1 MSARV
6 HAPWPDVKSL
16 LTWRAEIIGQNTL
29 GKTHVFSCY
38 VKRRGARLAP
48 QTGARTHR
56 PPQDMLPTDHTPLY
70 GQQHPTRRTDWP
82 KWPSEA
88 RRPAGIAR
96 ANRAPRDLARQ
107 HGRRTRRAAH
117 HRTRLAFHAATAPK
131 IAATRHAQRAQHART
146 AAPSR
151 GTRSRACAHEYT
163 CAMRSARYAAR
174 SAAAGASRSRS

>member
-1 MSARV
+1 MTAPNIREEAQVGLFLLAIGV
-6 HAPWPDVKSL
+6 H
-16 LTWRAEIIGQNTL
+16 I

-88 RRPAGIAR
+88 RRWPPYTWSTQPNARPQRAHRRPRVAARTPSHATAR
-96 ANRAPRDLARQ
+96 ARIDRARDRRQ
-107 HGRRTRRAAH
+107 IRRGARTRDPRRRH
-117 HRTRLAFHAATAPK
+117 PPRTHARRRSLRLAF
-131 IAATRHAQRAQHART
+131 RVARDAVT
-146 AAPSR
+146 AALGCR
-151 GTRSRACAHEYT
+151 WQWR
-163 CAMRSARYAAR
+163 
-174 SAAAGASRSRS
+174 